1 MSLSKKEQIDEFVEE
16 LDKKIYELE
25 DYETPYET
33 EVNEIVLENLN
44 DETILEIQKRYI
56 DEQTDNI
63 FKMIKSDGKLSQLL
77 QNATDRAVR
86 AKEKLNSVKRLQQ
99 YFTPEKFVRKLLD
112 CSKLLK
118 GYQKLNI
125 DVFATSNGARV
136 SSIQGVYAGSRLSY
150 SELSAGVYIFRVTSS
165 DGKLSY
171 QFKMIKL

>member
-16 LDKKIYELE
+16 LDNKIQQLE

-77 QNATDRAVR
+77 QNANDRAIR
-86 AKEKLNSVKRLQQ
+86 AKEKL
-99 YFTPEKFVRKLLD
+99 D
-112 CSKLLK
+112 
-118 GYQKLNI
+118 
-125 DVFATSNGARV
+125 
-136 SSIQGVYAGSRLSY
+136 SRLAR
-150 SELSAGVYIFRVTSS
+150 AGDEYCHVGRRRRGTW
-165 DGKLSY
+165 
-171 QFKMIKL
+171 IKLTKVARGTGRRGTTTQR